1 MVPPWFEPSTTR
13 EEADAKLRTQHTGN
27 FLVRQSSQPGTLA
40 LSVKTGGLDVKHF
53 IIVSRDGAVAL
64 EDSDQDFDSLV
75 ALVSHYSSYSEE
87 LPVCLK
93 LNRQN
98 RKTSA
103 PVLARRVDSPYVS
116 MADRRQRTKST
127 IWVNSPVFSKESEIL
142 ENRNRDIEVI
152 KSVLD
157 QGTKLEQDSFSS
169 ILTDA
174 LLTEFVKRD
183 KEATAKK
190 EEQNEE
196 REVVKEEKEK
206 KEEKKEDPVE
216 EEEEYSLPIDE
227 EDQLYEI
234 PEVLSSPTEDR
245 LKPSTM
251 DRDEST
257 NILLDPRESRV
268 AEAEIKEGP
277 DTAPGN
283 LFRSRKKNSVAANL
297 YPPRFQTPPVKLAA
311 SKSCSNIFEELQ
323 LQQQQNLQQQQ
334 RKKSFVRKISLNMS
348 IRRNNMQPIRKLSGV
363 MKKLLPIHKAFNS
376 LSNSQENS
384 DSWEF
389 LPDCG
394 ISPVYEEIPE
404 RKMSDSILQTVNN
417 NNSNISRLSKRSGSC
432 DSVYESEFSSNNS
445 SIDRTDKLR
454 KPLKTKVSGGE
465 EKREKEIE
473 KESEERG
480 KCVTRILLNAPSSN
494 NLRQARDPSTVY
506 YV

>member
-13 EEADAKLRTQHTGN
+13 EEADSKLRTQHTGN

-75 ALVSHYSSYSEE
+75 ALVSHYSSHSEE

-127 IWVNSPVFSKESEIL
+127 IWVNSPVFSKESEIC

-152 KSVLD
+152 RSVLD

-169 ILTDA
+169 ILNDA
-174 LLTEFVKRD
+174 LLTEYAKRNKEVAAKKGEQNKREEKNVVK
-183 KEATAKK
+183 EKK
-190 EEQNEE
+190 EE
-196 REVVKEEKEK
+196 

-234 PEVLSSPTEDR
+234 PEVVSCSAQDR
-245 LKPSTM
+245 LKPQPSTPSTM
-251 DRDEST
+251 ERDVPT
-257 NILLDPRESRV
+257 NILPDPKESRV
-268 AEAEIKEGP
+268 TEAEIRDGP
-277 DTAPGN
+277 DTVPGN

-323 LQQQQNLQQQQ
+323 LQQQQSLQQQQ

-404 RKMSDSILQTVNN
+404 RKMSDSILQNN
-417 NNSNISRLSKRSGSC
+417 NNNIVSRLSKRSGSC

-445 SIDRTDKLR
+445 SIDRTDRLR
-454 KPLKTKVSGGE
+454 KPLKAKVSG
-465 EKREKEIE
+465 EKSE

-480 KCVTRILLNAPSSN
+480 KCVTRIMLNAPSSN
-494 NLRQARDPSTVY
+494 NLRQERDPSTVY